1 MKLTL
6 SDALLA
12 SLLIRQNYLN
22 LRLPEMRQKL
32 ALMNQTLFAYRDPDY
47 WGVTCTEVHE
57 LEQAHEALSAEVEA
71 MTKELQTIVNGAA
84 DVISMFNESLR
95 T

>member
-12 SLLIRQNYLN
+12 SLIRQNYLN

-32 ALMNQTLFAYRDPDY
+32 ALIDKTLLEYRDPDY
-47 WGVTCTEVHE
+47 WGVTYTEVHE
-57 LEQAHEALSAEVEA
+57 LEQEHEALSAEVEA
-71 MTKELQTIVNGAA
+71 MTKELQNIVNGAA